1 MPNRLAQETSPYL
14 QQHADNP
21 VDWYPW
27 GEEALKAARESGKPI
42 LLSIGYSACHWCHV
56 MAHESFEDPEVAAVM
71 NELFVNVKVDRE
83 ERPDIDQIYQSA
95 QQMLTQRNG
104 GWPLTMFLTPDQV
117 PFFGGTYFPKSARY
131 GLPGFVDL
139 MRRVTDF
146 YAKQQDDIAQQNG
159 QLLAALGRTVPAGS
173 SHVSEFD
180 DAPLALA
187 VENLRHAFD
196 ATRGGFGP
204 APKFPHPDSIEL
216 CLRHWARTGDES
228 VRAMALETLAAMARG
243 GIFDQVGGGFARYS
257 TDDEW
262 AIPHFEKMLYDN
274 GPLLRLYADAW
285 AITGD
290 PLFKRVV
297 EETAAWVMREMQS
310 PEGGYYSSLDADSE
324 GVEGKFYVWSVDE
337 VRGILSPGEFAVLS
351 PHYGFDREPNFE
363 DHAWNPVIAKPLEA
377 IARDLGMA
385 IDAAERALASARAK
399 LFAAREKRI
408 RPGRDDKILAS
419 WNALMIGGMAHAA
432 RIFDR
437 ADWLASARR
446 ALDFVQGTLWKDEKL
461 LATFKGAPDSDSRRV
476 ERVGEQGI
484 DTKLIDNASVIQ
496 GGAGRA
502 HLNAYLDDHA
512 FLLAALL
519 EMLEADFRTSDLAW
533 AGEIGDALLERFH
546 DPAGG
551 GFFFTSHDHE
561 RLIHRPKPG
570 HDNATP
576 SGNGIAAWALDR
588 LSFLT
593 GEIRFRQAAEGTVA
607 LFWGAMSRS
616 PAGYGSL
623 LAALE
628 ETLEPPRTVI
638 VNGPPEAFAAWKDG
652 LRREYLP
659 ETLVLFVPGETP
671 ALPPPLAKPAGPQVN
686 AWVCEG
692 VTCMQGILEPFQLH
706 ETLIASRIARFS
718 KTRPPGDTT
727 P

>member
-27 GEEALKAARESGKPI
+27 GEEALTAARESGKPI

-83 ERPDIDQIYQSA
+83 ERPDIDQIYQAA
-95 QQMLTQRNG
+95 QQMLTQRGG

-117 PFFGGTYFPKSARY
+117 PFFGGTYFPKAERY

-139 MRRVTDF
+139 MRRVKAYYGEHRDE
-146 YAKQQDDIAQQNG
+146 IEGQNG
-159 QLLAALGRTVPAGS
+159 QLLAALGRTVPAGAV
-173 SHVSEFD
+173 HASEFD
-180 DAPLALA
+180 AAPLARVIEA
-187 VENLRHAFD
+187 LRDTYDAEHA
-196 ATRGGFGP
+196 GFGR

-216 CLRHWARTGDES
+216 CLRNWARTGDET
-228 VRAMALETLAAMARG
+228 ALDMAVETLAHMARG
-243 GIFDQVGGGFARYS
+243 GIFDQLGGGFARYS

-285 AITGD
+285 VITGE
-290 PLFKRVV
+290 PLFRRVV
-297 EETAAWVMREMQS
+297 EETAAWVLREMQS

-324 GVEGKFYVWSVDE
+324 EEEGRFYVWSVDD
-337 VRGILSPGEFAVLS
+337 VRSLLTPEEFAVAS
-351 PHYGFDREPNFE
+351 PHYGFDRPPNFE
-363 DHAWNPVIAKPLEA
+363 GHAWNPVVAKPLEA
-377 IARDLGMA
+377 IAGELGITHEEA
-385 IDAAERALASARAK
+385 SARLATARAK
-399 LFAAREKRI
+399 LFAARGKRVH
-408 RPGRDDKILAS
+408 PGRDEKILAS

-432 RIFDR
+432 RVFDR

-446 ALDFVQGTLWKDEKL
+446 ALDFVHGTLWQDDRL
-461 LATFKGAPDSDSRRV
+461 LATFKDG
-476 ERVGEQGI
+476 
-484 DTKLIDNASVIQ
+484 K
-496 GGAGRA
+496 A

-519 EMLEADFRTSDLAW
+519 EMLETDFRAADLEW
-533 AGEIGDALLERFH
+533 AGEVGEALLERFH
-546 DPAGG
+546 DPVGG

-561 RLIHRPKPG
+561 RLIHRGKPG

-576 SGNGIAAWALDR
+576 SGNGVAARALNR

-593 GEIRFRQAAEGTVA
+593 GDIRFQRAAEGTVA
-607 LFWGAMSRS
+607 LFWKAMARS
-616 PAGYGSL
+616 PTGYGSL
-623 LAALE
+623 LTALA
-628 ETLEPPRTVI
+628 ETIVPPRLVI
-638 VNGPPEAFAAWKDG
+638 VNGPAQALPAWAEM

-659 ETLVLFVPGETP
+659 ESLVLEIPGETRH
-671 ALPPPLAKPAGPQVN
+671 LPPPLAKPAGPQVN

-692 VTCMQGILEPFQLH
+692 VTCLAPIPEPDQLR
-706 ETLIASRIARFS
+706 ECLKPPKIARFS
-718 KTRPPGDTT
+718 KTRPPGDSTR
-727 P
+727 